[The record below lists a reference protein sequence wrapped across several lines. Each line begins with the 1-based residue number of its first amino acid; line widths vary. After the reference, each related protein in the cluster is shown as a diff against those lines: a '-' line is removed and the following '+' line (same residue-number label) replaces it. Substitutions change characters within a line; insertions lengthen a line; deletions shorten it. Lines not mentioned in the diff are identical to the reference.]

1 MDPSQAGPDMTLSIG
16 SPAFITHIH
25 GDGGMVLTPPHGH
38 TPSCSNPA
46 GSKRKRGTSDILAAG
61 TEVSG
66 LSFEN
71 GPTVQ
76 CPDLGLCSSNPSPC
90 NSDFSTGSRTS
101 TGAIFMRG
109 INEEGP
115 LMSLGLGQ
123 LTELNSHGFGNSCG
137 TSVMPGMP
145 ISVDMGMRHEFA
157 NRNSDAGN
165 GANVLLGLGPL
176 HCHPISNNNSR
187 SGARKGFNGVDDNL
201 IEKDLGMQLQLSLSS
216 SSTVLTSEDDRVSYM
231 SLGQGS
237 GSTYPDTRNGS
248 VCIELNLVADD
259 EGSTSA
265 RTIKAGGYIPSLL
278 MGRRVDGVPLLETEG
293 EEPDQMNFVHQVHSA
308 ELSLGY
314 TNMARSL
321 DNLMVCGKTLSGPSL
336 TADRTTK
343 TCKFRGCGKGAR
355 GASGLCITHGGGRRC
370 QRQGCNK
377 GAEGRTVYC
386 KSHGGGKRCQSLGC
400 TKSAEGK
407 TDYCI
412 AHGGGR
418 RCSYDGC
425 TKAARGRSGLC
436 IRHGGGKRC
445 QREGCTKSA
454 EGYSGL
460 CISHGGG
467 RRCQA
472 EGCHKGAQGSTMFC
486 KAHGGGK
493 RCMIQGCTKGAE
505 GSTPLCKGHGGGKR
519 CMFDGGGICSKSVHG
534 GTSFCVA
541 HGGGKRCAVE
551 GCTKSARGRTSYCV
565 KHGGGKRCK
574 FEDCTKS
581 AQGSTDFCKAHGG
594 GKRCSWG
601 LEGSPYMEFVNDQ
614 TGELLKGPCDRFA
627 RGKLGLCAA
636 HSALVQDRRVHG
648 AGTIGSALPA
658 GIGPGLFRGLVGG
671 ITDKGSHVV
680 SASKDA
686 SKPSL
691 QGSEAL
697 CEEYGPQIGAG
708 MDSFKRGSVGPCKN
722 RMGFVKDDDLQRAR
736 RFPEAKSAGY
746 NAALT
751 IAGNE
756 LAITQNQSQPL
767 SKISSGVMVSSIS
780 DLLATGAS
788 LPNNCKDNQRVNV
801 TSIFGGLNLV
811 TNSSAEVSTVGN
823 PLMGERRVLLP
834 PQVLVPLSMQ
844 KEQFLPSHGRHN
856 VKRTRINHI
865 AGGSGNSDESMCE
878 GRVQGG
884 REERVHGGSVLPLL
898 ASGNNFKEIS

>member
-1 MDPSQAGPDMTLSIG
+1 MDPSHGPDMTLSIG
-16 SPAFITHIH
+16 SSAFMTDIH
-25 GDGGMVLTPPHGH
+25 GAVLKPPLNQLV
-38 TPSCSNPA
+38 SSNPTR
-46 GSKRKRGTSDILAAG
+46 SKRKNGNSEALAA
-61 TEVSG
+61 TEVSS
-66 LSFEN
+66 LSFQNDPVASN
-71 GPTVQ
+71 G
-76 CPDLGLCSSNPSPC
+76 DLGFCSSIFSPC
-90 NSDFSTGSRTS
+90 NSRTS
-101 TGAIFMRG
+101 TGTMFMKG
-109 INEEGP
+109 TLPEEGP
-115 LMSLGLGQ
+115 LMSLGSG
-123 LTELNSHGFGNSCG
+123 LTELSSRSFGNSCV
-137 TSVMPGMP
+137 TSVLPRMPLA
-145 ISVDMGMRHEFA
+145 VDMGMHQFA
-157 NRNSDAGN
+157 KVNSESVN

-176 HCHPISNNNSR
+176 HSDLISNVN
-187 SGARKGFNGVDDNL
+187 RKNCL
-201 IEKDLGMQLQLSLSS
+201 PKEKDLGMQLQLSLSNS
-216 SSTVLTSEDDRVSYM
+216 SSVLSEDDRVSYM

-237 GSTYPDTRNGS
+237 GNTYPDTRNGS
-248 VCIELNLVADD
+248 VCVEVNLVADD

-265 RTIKAGGYIPSLL
+265 RTLKAGGYIPSLL
-278 MGRRVDGVPLLETEG
+278 MGRRLDGAPHFETG
-293 EEPDQMNFVHQVHSA
+293 VEEPDSTRQINFLHQVHSG

-314 TNMARSL
+314 SSMARNL
-321 DNLMVCGKTLSGPSL
+321 DDMEISGRSLSGPSL
-336 TADRTTK
+336 STDRTIK

-386 KSHGGGKRCQSLGC
+386 KSHGGGRRCQSLGC

-418 RCSYDGC
+418 RCSHDGC

-472 EGCHKGAQGSTMFC
+472 EECNKGAQGSTMFC

-519 CMFDGGGICSKSVHG
+519 CMFDGGGICAKSVHG

-541 HGGGKRCAVE
+541 HGGGKRCAVG

-574 FEDCTKS
+574 FEDCSKS

-601 LEGSPYMEFVNDQ
+601 QEGSPYMEYVNDK

-648 AGTIGSALPA
+648 AETIGGALPA
-658 GIGPGLFRGLVGG
+658 GIGPGLFRGLASGL
-671 ITDKGSHVV
+671 IDKDNHVV
-680 SASKDA
+680 SVTNDA
-686 SKPSL
+686 ND
-691 QGSEAL
+691 QFTQESEA
-697 CEEYGPQIGAG
+697 CKDYGRL
-708 MDSFKRGSVGPCKN
+708 DSSKRGKANLIAWPCKDQ
-722 RMGFVKDDDLQRAR
+722 VEDDLQRVR
-736 RFPEAKSAGY
+736 SLPEASAIVDDSAGLSTGSNLAVTHIQSHASNKKRSEVMMAY
-746 NAALT
+746 NGSVSGF
-751 IAGNE
+751 IAGVSLLTECKANPTIN
-756 LAITQNQSQPL
+756 ITGS
-767 SKISSGVMVSSIS
+767 
-780 DLLATGAS
+780 
-788 LPNNCKDNQRVNV
+788 
-801 TSIFGGLNLV
+801 FGGPNFL
-811 TNSSAEVSTVGN
+811 SAGEAPAVWSHY
-823 PLMGERRVLLP
+823 MGERRVLLP

-844 KEQFLPSHGRHN
+844 KGQFIPSHERGKG
-856 VKRTRINHI
+856 KRTRTGP
-865 AGGSGNSDESMCE
+865 AEESGAPNASLLSMCE
-878 GRVQGG
+878 GRVHGG
-884 REERVHGGSVLPLL
+884 REERIHGGSVLPLL
-898 ASGNNFKEIS
+898 GRK